1 MLFNSFVFFFFL
13 IFVVTL
19 YYNVGFKYRKLLL
32 LVSSYVF
39 YGYWDYRFTI
49 LLAISTL
56 VDFFVGRK
64 LYAVDNKNIKKRLLL
79 LSVCVNL
86 GILGLFKYYDFFI
99 DSFSVIA
106 GQFNQNLD
114 YLHLNIILPV
124 GISFYTFQTMSYT
137 IDIYREKLK
146 PTNSIIDF
154 AVFVSFFPQLVAGP
168 IERARNLLPQIAIN
182 RLPSKE
188 QINSGIVLIV
198 MGLFKKVLIGDT
210 TGKIVDQIFSQPE
223 LYKSPELL
231 SALVLFS
238 IQIYADF
245 SGYSNIARGTA
256 KLLGFELMKNFEQP
270 YLSRNI
276 TEFWRRWHISLS
288 SWLKDYLYI
297 TLGGNRKGE
306 YRTYLNLFIT
316 MLLGG
321 LWHGASWN
329 FVIWGGLHGLYL
341 AIHKIMLKGRKVE
354 LTNYIYNGFYSFLKY
369 LVQVLLTY
377 VIVLF
382 AWLFFRATDFNT
394 SRYFMEKMIYW
405 ETSDL
410 SLRFF
415 KITFF
420 FIVVTLLYD
429 FFEYRTK
436 QHSFIVLI
444 RNKPLR
450 TGIILATFL
459 VILLYM
465 FNTEPL
471 PFMYFQF

>member
-13 IFVVTL
+13 IFVVTI
-19 YYNVGFKYRKLLL
+19 YYNVGIKYRKLLL
-32 LVSSYVF
+32 LISSYVF

-56 VDFFVGRK
+56 VDFLIGKK
-64 LYAVDNKNIKKRLLL
+64 LYVAKEKNEKKKLLL

-86 GILGLFKYYDFFI
+86 GILALFKYYDFFV
-99 DSFSVIA
+99 DSFSAIA

-137 IDIYREKLK
+137 IDIYRDKLK
-146 PTNSIIDF
+146 PTKSIIDF

-182 RLPSKE
+182 KLPSKE

-210 TGKIVDQIFSQPE
+210 TGRIVDQIFSQPE
-223 LYKSPELL
+223 IYKSPELL
-231 SALVLFS
+231 SALILFS

-297 TLGGNRKGE
+297 SLGGNRKSE
-306 YRTYLNLFIT
+306 YKTYLNLFIT

-341 AIHKIMLKGRKVE
+341 AIHKVILKGKKVE
-354 LTNYIYNGFYSFLKY
+354 LTSYIYNGFYSFLKY
-369 LVQVLLTY
+369 LLQVLLTY
-377 VIVLF
+377 IIVLF
-382 AWLFFRATDFNT
+382 AWLFFRATDFDT
-394 SRYFMEKMIYW
+394 SIYFIEKMIYW
-405 ETSDL
+405 EISDL
-410 SLRFF
+410 SARFF
-415 KITFF
+415 RITFF
-420 FIVVTLLYD
+420 FVAVTLLYD

-436 QHSFIVLI
+436 NHSFMVLI
-444 RNKPLR
+444 RNKHLR
-450 TGIILATFL
+450 LGILLAIFL
-459 VILLYM
+459 LNLLYM
-465 FNTEPL
+465 FNNEPL

>member
-13 IFVVTL
+13 IFVVTI
-19 YYNVGFKYRKLLL
+19 YYNVGIKYRKLLL
-32 LVSSYVF
+32 LISSYVF

-56 VDFFVGRK
+56 VDFLLGKK
-64 LYAVDNKNIKKRLLL
+64 LYVAKEKNEKKKLLL

-86 GILGLFKYYDFFI
+86 GILTLFKYYDFFV
-99 DSFSVIA
+99 DSFSAIA

-137 IDIYREKLK
+137 IDIYRDKLK
-146 PTNSIIDF
+146 PTKSIIDF

-182 RLPSKE
+182 KLPSKE

-210 TGKIVDQIFSQPE
+210 TGRIVDQIFSQPE
-223 LYKSPELL
+223 IYKSPELL
-231 SALVLFS
+231 SALILFS

-297 TLGGNRKGE
+297 SLGGNRKSE
-306 YRTYLNLFIT
+306 YKTYLNLFIT

-341 AIHKIMLKGRKVE
+341 AIHKVILKGKKVE
-354 LTNYIYNGFYSFLKY
+354 LTSYVYNGFYSFLKY
-369 LVQVLLTY
+369 LLQVLLTY
-377 VIVLF
+377 IIVLF
-382 AWLFFRATDFNT
+382 AWLFFRATDFDT
-394 SRYFMEKMIYW
+394 SIYFIEKMIYW
-405 ETSDL
+405 EISDL
-410 SLRFF
+410 SARFF
-415 KITFF
+415 RITFF
-420 FIVVTLLYD
+420 FVAVTLLYD

-436 QHSFIVLI
+436 NHSFMVLI
-444 RNKPLR
+444 RNKHLR
-450 TGIILATFL
+450 LGILLAIFL
-459 VILLYM
+459 LNLLYM
-465 FNTEPL
+465 FNNEPL